1 MLPVRPENASASG
14 PVVRI
19 ERAQQA
25 GTRLL
30 CLTITDKGVRAMGH
44 VVKVALLGLGD
55 VGEKFAEHFLE
66 KIQEEHVSVEIV
78 AVASRD
84 LESPV
89 AMGFI
94 HSNVPVFKDA
104 MEVVSLGAKVD
115 IIFDLTGDPELR
127 KKLRTALQETH
138 NQHTVIAPE
147 VVAHLLWNF
156 FGEGELPHSSQT
168 GY

>member
-1 MLPVRPENASASG
+1 MS
-14 PVVRI
+14 
-19 ERAQQA
+19 
-25 GTRLL
+25 
-30 CLTITDKGVRAMGH
+30 H
-44 VVKVALLGLGD
+44 VVNVALLGLGE
-55 VGEKFAEHFLE
+55 VGEKFAEHFLA
-66 KIQEEHVSVEIV
+66 KIQEDHVNVEIV

-89 AMGFI
+89 ALGFM
-94 HSNVPVFKDA
+94 HSKVKVFQDA
-104 MEVVSLGAKVD
+104 LEVVTLGAKVD

-127 KKLRTALQETH
+127 KKLRTALQESH

-156 FGEGELPHSSQT
+156 FGEGELPRSSQT

>member
-1 MLPVRPENASASG
+1 MSN
-14 PVVRI
+14 
-19 ERAQQA
+19 
-25 GTRLL
+25 
-30 CLTITDKGVRAMGH
+30 
-44 VVKVALLGLGD
+44 VVKVALLGLGE

-66 KIQEEHVSVEIV
+66 KIQEQHANVEIV

-89 AMGFI
+89 ALGFI
-94 HSNVPVFKDA
+94 HSKVPVFKDA
-104 MEVVSLGAKVD
+104 LEVVTLGPKVD

-127 KKLRTALQETH
+127 RKLRAALQESH

-156 FGEGELPHSSQT
+156 FGEGELPRSSQT

>member
-1 MLPVRPENASASG
+1 MS
-14 PVVRI
+14 
-19 ERAQQA
+19 
-25 GTRLL
+25 
-30 CLTITDKGVRAMGH
+30 H

-66 KIQEEHVSVEIV
+66 KIQEEHVNVEIV
-78 AVASRD
+78 AVAHRD

-89 AMGFI
+89 ALGFI
-94 HSNVPVFKDA
+94 HSKVPVFEDA
-104 MEVVSLGAKVD
+104 MEVVTLGAKVD

-127 KKLRTALQETH
+127 KKLRAALQESH

-156 FGEGELPHSSQT
+156 FGEGELPRSGQT